1 MTDLYAAFDRL
12 KFDRPAPHVLRLT
25 LSNPGKANAITP
37 TMHRQLEEVWAVIDA
52 DPETRVTIITGEG
65 KAFCGG
71 GALDDMPTGEDA
83 LDPNQRFSV
92 DFSNATRLVRNL
104 INARKPVVSGIN
116 GAAVGAGLALALL
129 ADVSVA
135 SKTAKLLDGHVR
147 IGVTAGDHA
156 AIVWPLLCGMA
167 KAKYYLLTNRVMTG
181 EEAERNNLVSLAV
194 DAEALEAT
202 VLEIAGELA
211 AAAPT
216 AVRMTK
222 HVLNH
227 WLRQNEAIF
236 ELSAAFEM
244 VNFSGAEARE
254 AMAAMGERRAPDF
267 KSDVLF

>member
-1 MTDLYAAFDRL
+1 MTDRYAAFDRL
-12 KFDRPAPHVLRLT
+12 KFDRPASGVLRLT

-37 TMHRQLEEVWAVIDA
+37 RMHHQLEQVWEAIDA

-65 KAFCGG
+65 RAFCGG
-71 GALDDMPTGEDA
+71 GALDDMPDEVGA
-83 LDPNQRFSV
+83 LDRGQQFSL
-92 DFSNATRLVRNL
+92 DFGNATRLVKN
-104 INARKPVVSGIN
+104 IIDARKPIVSAIN

-129 ADVSVA
+129 ADISIA
-135 SKTAKLLDGHVR
+135 SRTAKLLDGHVR

-167 KAKYYLLTNRVMTG
+167 KAKYYLLTNRTMTG
-181 EEAERNNLVSLAV
+181 EEAERNNLVSLTV

-202 VLEIAGELA
+202 SIEIASELA

-227 WLRQNEAIF
+227 WLRQNAAIF
-236 ELSAAFEM
+236 ELSTALEI
-244 VNFSGAEARE
+244 VNFFGAEATE
-254 AMAAMGERRAPDF
+254 AMAAMVEKRPANF
-267 KSDVLF
+267 TTDVLF

>member
-1 MTDLYAAFDRL
+1 MTDRYAAFDRL
-12 KFDRPAPHVLRLT
+12 KFDRPAPGVLRLT

-37 TMHRQLEEVWAVIDA
+37 KTHLQLEQVWAVIDA

-71 GALDDMPTGEDA
+71 GALDDMPDESGEKDR
-83 LDPNQRFSV
+83 NVQFTT
-92 DFSNATRLVRNL
+92 DFGNATRLVRN
-104 INARKPVVSGIN
+104 IIDARKPIISAIN

-129 ADVSVA
+129 ADISIA
-135 SKTAKLLDGHVR
+135 SKSAKLLDGHVR

-167 KAKYYLLTNRVMTG
+167 KAKYYLLTNRTMTG

-194 DAEALEAT
+194 DAEQLEAT
-202 VLEIAGELA
+202 ALEVAQELV

-227 WLRQNEAIF
+227 WMRQNAAIF
-236 ELSAAFEM
+236 ELSTAFEI
-244 VNFSGAEARE
+244 VNFFGAEATE
-254 AMAAMGERRAPDF
+254 AMAAMTERRPAVFPTDTHF
-267 KSDVLF
+267 